1 MQKKKV
7 ILVTGNA
14 GFIGYHVAKSLM
26 SKRTKI
32 IGIDNINSYYDT
44 KVKIAR
50 LKDLKNH
57 SNKNNYFYIFKKI
70 DIDKENSLKYI
81 FKKFKINYVIHL
93 AAQAGVRYSILHPEQ
108 YIKSNIKA
116 FSNILQCCNF
126 FRIKHLLYASTSSV
140 YGANKKIP
148 FEEKDVADHPIQ
160 LYAATKRSN
169 ELMAHAYS
177 NLFSL
182 HSTGLRFFTVYG
194 PWGRPDMALFLFTKN
209 ILKKKPIEVF
219 NYGNH
224 VRDFTYIDDV
234 VDGIVKINS
243 KKFPIINLKKNTPS
257 ESTSPYRILNIG
269 NNNPVPLQKYINLIE
284 KELNIKAI
292 RHYKPM
298 QKGDIQ
304 KTHASIRKIKKL
316 YNYKPKTKVEIGIKN
331 FVRWYKEYYEVK

>member
-169 ELMAHAYS
+169 ELMAHS
-177 NLFSL
+177 FSHLFNLPT
-182 HSTGLRFFTVYG
+182 TGLRFFTVYG
-194 PWGRPDMALFLFTKN
+194 PWGRPDMALFKFTKN
-209 ILKKKPIEVF
+209 ILKNKYIEVY
-219 NYGNH
+219 NYGDH

-234 VDGIVKINS
+234 VKI
-243 KKFPIINLKKNTPS
+243 
-257 ESTSPYRILNIG
+257 
-269 NNNPVPLQKYINLIE
+269 
-284 KELNIKAI
+284 
-292 RHYKPM
+292 
-298 QKGDIQ
+298 
-304 KTHASIRKIKKL
+304 IKKL
-316 YNYKPKTKVEIGIKN
+316 YLKIPKKNKNWNERNPSSSSSPFRILNVGNGQKVKLLKYIEYIEKGLNRKAKIKYLPKQLGDVRAALSSTKELKRIINYVPKISVKEGVKKFIE
-331 FVRWYKEYYEVK
+331 WYKSFYIK